1 MKMRLYPL
9 RQTAAI
15 DFYTADLSTSL
26 PLPFADGGIKAGFPS
41 PAQDY
46 MDLTL
51 DLNKELI
58 RHPSATFYGRVKGNS
73 MEDAGISDGDILV
86 IDRAAEYRDGMT
98 AVCFIDG
105 EFTVKKIRKEKDK
118 LFLMP
123 ANPQYEPIEVTPEND
138 FMIWGVV
145 TYVIKKM

>member
-1 MKMRLYPL
+1 MRLHPIHFT
-9 RQTAAI
+9 RQI
-15 DFYTADLSTSL
+15 DFYAADTHTRLSL
-26 PLPFADGGIKAGFPS
+26 PYVNEGIAAGFPS

-58 RHPSATFYGRVKGNS
+58 KHPAATFYGRVRGLS
-73 MEDAGISDGDILV
+73 MKDAGIDDGDILV
-86 IDRAAEYRDGMT
+86 IDRSLEYRNNMT

-105 EFTVKKIRKEKDK
+105 EFTVKKLK
-118 LFLMP
+118 LENAKVFLMP
-123 ANPQYEPIEVTPEND
+123 ANQDFDPIEITEDND
-138 FMIWGVV
+138 FMIWGIV